1 MATEIL
7 VNDGGAPARILPFEA
22 GAAITAGDVLEVH
35 TDGKVRPATSDEE
48 PIAGVA
54 MVAAAAG
61 DMCSV
66 ISGSGIIV
74 RVVQNANLAAGAL
87 VMVDTSNV
95 GEVKAHSGT
104 AFATKIAIGITL
116 EDVAAGA
123 LVKVLLY

>member
-35 TDGKVRPATSDEE
+35 TDGKVRPATTDTE
-48 PIAGVA
+48 PAAGVA
-54 MVAAAAG
+54 MVAAASG

-74 RVVQNANLAAGAL
+74 RVVQNTNLAAGAL
-87 VMVDTSNV
+87 VMVDTGNV
-95 GEVKAHSGT
+95 GEVIAHTGT
-104 AFATKIAIGITL
+104 ASATKEPIGMTL

-123 LVKVLLY
+123 LVKVLLF

>member
-22 GAAITAGDVLEVH
+22 
-35 TDGKVRPATSDEE
+35 
-48 PIAGVA
+48 IAGVA
-54 MVAAAAG
+54 MVAASSG

-74 RVVQNANLAAGAL
+74 RVVQNTNLAAGAL
-87 VMVDTSNV
+87 VMVDTGNV
-95 GEVKAHSGT
+95 GEVIAHTGT
-104 AFATKIAIGITL
+104 ASATKEPIGMTL

-123 LVKVLLY
+123 LVKVLLF

>member
-22 GAAITAGDVLEVH
+22 AATIT
-35 TDGKVRPATSDEE
+35 
-48 PIAGVA
+48 
-54 MVAAAAG
+54 AG

-74 RVVQNANLAAGAL
+74 RVVQNTNLAAGAL

-95 GEVKAHSGT
+95 GEVIAHTGT
-104 AFATKIAIGITL
+104 ASASKEPIGMTL

-123 LVKVLLY
+123 LVKVLLF

>member
-22 GAAITAGDVLEVH
+22 GATITAGDVLEIH

-54 MVAAAAG
+54 MVAASSG

-74 RVVQNANLAAGAL
+74 RVVQNTNLAAGAL

-95 GEVKAHSGT
+95 GEVIAHSGT
-104 AFATKIAIGITL
+104 AFATKVAIGMTL

-123 LVKVLLY
+123 LVKVLLF

>member
-22 GAAITAGDVLEVH
+22 GATITAGDILEVH
-35 TDGKVRPATSDEE
+35 TDGKVRPATTDTE

-54 MVAAAAG
+54 MVAASSG

-74 RVVQNANLAAGAL
+74 RVVQNADLAAGAL

-95 GEVKAHSGT
+95 GEVIAHTGT
-104 AFATKIAIGITL
+104 ASATKEPIGMTL

-123 LVKVLLY
+123 LVKVLLF

>member
-22 GAAITAGDVLEVH
+22 GAAITAGDVLELH
-35 TDGKVRPATSDEE
+35 TDGKVRPATTDTE
-48 PIAGVA
+48 PIACVA
-54 MVAAAAG
+54 MVAASSG

-74 RVVQNANLAAGAL
+74 RVGQNTNLAAGAL

-95 GEVKAHSGT
+95 GEVIAHTGT
-104 AFATKIAIGITL
+104 ASATKEPIGMTL

-123 LVKVLLY
+123 LVKVLLF

>member
-35 TDGKVRPATSDEE
+35 TDGKVRPATTDTE

-54 MVAAAAG
+54 MVAASSG

-74 RVVQNANLAAGAL
+74 RVVQNADLAAGAL

-95 GEVKAHSGT
+95 GEVIAHTGT
-104 AFATKIAIGITL
+104 ASASKEPIGMTL

-123 LVKVLLY
+123 LVKVLLF

>member
-1 MATEIL
+1 
-7 VNDGGAPARILPFEA
+7 
-22 GAAITAGDVLEVH
+22 
-35 TDGKVRPATSDEE
+35 
-48 PIAGVA
+48 

-74 RVVQNANLAAGAL
+74 RVVQNADLAAGAL

-104 AFATKIAIGITL
+104 AFATKIAIGMTL

-123 LVKVLLY
+123 LVKVLLF

>member
-123 LVKVLLY
+123 LVKVLLF